1 MRSACRLML
10 IVTLGL
16 SGCGGEQDTPADS
29 ARVVKLVDATS
40 AQQPLSR
47 RFVGRVDARQT
58 VDLSFR
64 VGGQLSELP
73 ATPGTVIPQGEMI
86 ARLDPT
92 DYQLAERRAEAEHR
106 QATSTLSRQRN
117 LLEQNA
123 VSRSVFEEAETQ
135 YALTEVQLDNAR
147 QELSYSVIE
156 APFDALITRRMVDN
170 HTNVQ
175 PNTEIVRVQD
185 IGELRVRINIPEGLI
200 RYIDEPER
208 FDIDAQL
215 VSMPGQRLPLVYR
228 EHVTEPDEVAQTY
241 EVSLAFQDQDAVIAL
256 PGMTASVSVTPR
268 EVVELPGVSIPV
280 SAVAKDNAGDFRVW
294 RYAEEDG
301 TVHPQPVVVGEIQ
314 GSRIAVLSGL
324 DAGDTIVAAGVH
336 ALRDGMRVR
345 PMQDAL

>member
-1 MRSACRLML
+1 MKSAWSLML
-10 IVTLGL
+10 IVALGV
-16 SGCGGEQDTPADS
+16 SGCGSEDPARSDT
-29 ARVVKLVDATS
+29 ARVVKLVDVST
-40 AQQPLSR
+40 AQQLPSR
-47 RFVGRVDARQT
+47 RFIGRVEARQT

-73 ATPGTVIPQGEMI
+73 ATPGTVIAQGETI

-92 DYQLAERRAEAEHR
+92 DYQLAVRRAEAEHQ

-135 YALTEVQLDNAR
+135 YRLTEVQLDNAR

-175 PNTEIVRVQD
+175 PNTDIVRVQD
-185 IGELRVRINIPEGLI
+185 VGELRVRINIPEGLI

-208 FDIDAQL
+208 FDLEAQL

-241 EVSLAFQDQDAVIAL
+241 EVALAFRDQDAVIAL
-256 PGMTASVSVTPR
+256 PGMTASVSVSPR
-268 EVVELPGVSIPV
+268 EVVEPPGVVVPV
-280 SAVAKDNAGDFRVW
+280 SAIAKDSNGDFRVW
-294 RYAEEDG
+294 RYTADDG
-301 TVHPQPVVVGEIQ
+301 TVHPQPVVVGEMQ
-314 GSRIAVLSGL
+314 DRHIAVLSGL
-324 DAGDTIVAAGVH
+324 DVGDTIVAAGVH

-345 PMQDAL
+345 PMEEAL

>member
-1 MRSACRLML
+1 MRSAWILLL
-10 IVTLGL
+10 IGMLGL
-16 SGCGGEQDTPADS
+16 AGCDGEVSPATDTT
-29 ARVVKLVDATS
+29 RVVKLAEAVP
-40 AQQPLSR
+40 AQQPSSR
-47 RFVGRVDARQT
+47 RFLGRVDARQT

-64 VGGQLSELP
+64 VSGQLSALP
-73 ATPGTVIPQGEMI
+73 ATPGTVIAKGDTI

-92 DYQLAERRAEAEHR
+92 DYQLAVRRAEAEHQ

-135 YALTEVQLDNAR
+135 YRLTEVQLENAR

-175 PNTEIVRVQD
+175 PNTDIVRVQD
-185 IGELRVRINIPEGLI
+185 VGELRVRINIPEGLI

-208 FDIDAQL
+208 FDLEAQL

-241 EVSLAFQDQDAVIAL
+241 EVALAFRDQDAVIAL
-256 PGMTASVSVTPR
+256 PGMTASVSVSPR
-268 EVVELPGVSIPV
+268 EVVEPPGVVVPV
-280 SAVAKDNAGDFRVW
+280 SAIAKDSNGDFRVW
-294 RYAEEDG
+294 RYTDDA

-314 GSRIAVLSGL
+314 DRHVAVLSGL
-324 DAGDTIVAAGVH
+324 DAGDIIVAAGVH

-345 PMQDAL
+345 PMEEAL